1 MASGGFRF
9 QAVISE
15 AELAV
20 VQAILDQATAAKER
34 AERTLRELEAEYQ
47 TLYRATIT
55 AGSVEERRFY
65 GLHWR
70 RHALSL
76 FVEQQTPV
84 IEELYSLTNNVWTH
98 QELLEEEQRATTS
111 ESDEEVF
118 TELASAA

>member
-15 AELAV
+15 AELAA

-34 AERTLRELEAEYQ
+34 AERILRGLEAEYQ
-47 TLYRATIT
+47 TLRSATIT

-65 GLHWR
+65 GLHWQ
-70 RHALSL
+70 RHALLL

-84 IEELYSLTNNVWTH
+84 IEELHSLTNNVWTH
-98 QELLEEEQRATTS
+98 QELLEEEQRAS
-111 ESDEEVF
+111 SAESDDDEVI
-118 TELASAA
+118 ASAA

>member
-1 MASGGFRF
+1 MASGGFVF

-15 AELAV
+15 AELENV
-20 VQAILDQATAAKER
+20 RAILVQATAAKER
-34 AERTLRELEAEYQ
+34 AERTLRGLEVEYQ
-47 TLYRATIT
+47 TLRSATIT

-65 GLHWR
+65 GLHWQ

-111 ESDEEVF
+111 ESDEEGF
-118 TELASAA
+118 TVASAA